1 MGQRIVVLDRGVIQQ
16 VGEPLRIY
24 EKPANLFVAGF
35 IGSPRMNFFETRV
48 EEGGGALALAGTRLP
63 LPAGERDRLQGH
75 RDSTVILGL
84 RPEDVH
90 LDSQGEITAQVVL
103 VEPTGGESYIYAGM
117 GGGKL
122 VARALGAV
130 RLGLGERVSFR
141 FDLARAHFF
150 DPRSTQ
156 RIEA

>member
-1 MGQRIVVLDRGVIQQ
+1 M
-16 VGEPLRIY
+16 
-24 EKPANLFVAGF
+24 
-35 IGSPRMNFFETRV
+35 
-48 EEGGGALALAGTRLP
+48 
-63 LPAGERDRLQGH
+63 
-75 RDSTVILGL
+75 ILGL